1 MLFSKVQVQAHITA
15 SINNGDEL
23 WLKQTGISADVNL
36 SLTRA
41 ALTIV
46 CSFQTSFFPA
56 LPSLWVETKP
66 FFCLCLSV
74 LETRQDKMRRDETT
88 RLRFELVGI

>member
-1 MLFSKVQVQAHITA
+1 MRVHYLRVILRSASANSHNC

-56 LPSLWVETKP
+56 LPSLRVETKP
-66 FFCLCLSV
+66 FLSLFV
-74 LETRQDKMRRDETT
+74 CFGDETRQHET
-88 RLRFELVGI
+88 R